1 MKKLFKSALAA
12 TIAGTAF
19 LWAGMASAV
28 EIEYWQ
34 YTYQSRVDA
43 IDKLIA
49 NFEAANPDITVKQT
63 HFPYA
68 DYRKK
73 VAIAVSAGDGPDVV
87 QLFYGWLNDYRDSGL
102 IQPLDKSVF
111 SHSEIE
117 KNFFPMVSSMESD
130 GEYWGLPTAVR
141 SLALFY
147 NTDLLAEAG
156 LSGPPKTLDEMVE
169 YAAKLTKKD
178 ADGNYLNIG
187 YAIDTDGQDHH
198 WWREVLTRL
207 YGGQPYSDDGTKVAY
222 NSDAGAKALAFLT
235 DMETTHKVGS
245 NGFMNRGQDAF
256 KAGNAGMI
264 IDGSFRI
271 SSFEKQDGLNFAI
284 AELPGHNGA
293 RYNFSSYWVNGIS
306 SKAKGEKLAA
316 ANKFMQYLT
325 SDEAMQVWLDI
336 VGELP
341 AKPSVALVDANTS
354 HPMYGP
360 FIRGLSYATATNFIS
375 ENPQRQALIDA
386 YDMVVLK
393 GMTPAEA
400 LAEVAEDEQEVL
412 DEFYVTKLATKPV
425 R

>member
-1 MKKLFKSALAA
+1 M
-12 TIAGTAF
+12 
-19 LWAGMASAV
+19 
-28 EIEYWQ
+28 
-34 YTYQSRVDA
+34 
-43 IDKLIA
+43 
-49 NFEAANPDITVKQT
+49 
-63 HFPYA
+63 
-68 DYRKK
+68 RKK
-73 VAIAVSAGDGPDVV
+73 GRWNTQSGEELNPTEQQPGQAG
-87 QLFYGWLNDYRDSGL
+87 
-102 IQPLDKSVF
+102 
-111 SHSEIE
+111 E
-117 KNFFPMVSSMESD
+117 
-130 GEYWGLPTAVR
+130 A
-141 SLALFY
+141 
-147 NTDLLAEAG
+147 TD
-156 LSGPPKTLDEMVE
+156 
-169 YAAKLTKKD
+169 AAKLTKKD

-235 DMETTHKVGS
+235 DMEATHKVGS

-271 SSFEKQDGLNFAI
+271 SSFKKQDGLNFAI

-306 SKAKGEKLAA
+306 SKAKGEKLVA

-325 SDEAMQVWLDI
+325 SDEAMQVWLDT

-375 ENPQRQALIDA
+375 EKPQRQALIDA
-386 YDMVVLK
+386 YDMVILK
-393 GMTPAEA
+393 GMTPAKA

-412 DEFYVTKLATKPV
+412 DEFYDN
-425 R
+425 